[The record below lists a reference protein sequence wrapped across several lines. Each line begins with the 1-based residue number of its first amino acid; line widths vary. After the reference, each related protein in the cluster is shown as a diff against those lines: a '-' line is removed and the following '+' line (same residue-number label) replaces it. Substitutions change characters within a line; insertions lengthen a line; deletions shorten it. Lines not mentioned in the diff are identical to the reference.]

1 VTVKAIVIGAGLGGL
16 AASALLA
23 RAGLDVTVVEK
34 NTWVGGKSRRID
46 VAGQRIDTG
55 PSLVT
60 FPQVLERFF
69 DRFDQYDEHRSGK
82 TAREIA
88 GLTLERLP
96 EVGRYF
102 YRGDVTD
109 LPVAKDHPWYS
120 AWQSFQA
127 EHAPLGPA
135 ITDLLT
141 TDPWEKSVMA
151 SASTLVRTYGR
162 QLSTRSYLDAQA
174 QMPDGLRDII
184 AIHTLNAGVAPEQT
198 LAIFATMAAVMA
210 DEGVFVP
217 TGGVYEIALALHRL
231 AEHAGATF
239 HIGHEVSEV
248 GQGYV
253 VVEGEKLTADIIV
266 SALDAG
272 VLERLMGKRRPDPNN
287 LSCSGIAVFTALH
300 EDLPE
305 GTVTHSVVLPDD
317 TTDLFDSVLSRR
329 FPRQTMSFVNYYKTG
344 HIYPNEKATAAFLL
358 AAPASGQSAGVDDAW
373 VQQELQRSLDQMGI
387 DAKWS
392 DLVAD
397 YHVLHPEYF
406 ASFGATGGALYGA
419 GRPWWRSGPFHT
431 PGYRSLSK
439 RWLWRVGASV
449 HPGGGIPAVL
459 GGAQIATAR
468 IVKEYS

>member
-1 VTVKAIVIGAGLGGL
+1 MTTRVVVVGAGLGGL

-23 RAGLDVTVVEK
+23 RAGMDVTVVEK
-34 NTWVGGKSRRID
+34 NDWVGGKSRRIS

-60 FPQVLERFF
+60 FPNVLERFF
-69 DRFDQYDEHRSGK
+69 DRYDGLGSGSA
-82 TAREIA
+82 AREVA
-88 GLTLERLP
+88 HLNLERLP

-109 LPVAKDHPWYS
+109 LPVAPDHPWHA
-120 AWQSFQA
+120 AWKAFEN
-127 EHAPLGPA
+127 EHAPLGAA

-141 TDPWEKSVMA
+141 TDPWESSVMA
-151 SASTLVRTYGR
+151 SASTLVKTYGR
-162 QLSTRSYLDAQA
+162 HLSTRRYLDSLED
-174 QMPDGLRDII
+174 MPLGLRDII
-184 AIHTLNAGVAPEQT
+184 AIHTLNAGVAPDQT
-198 LAIFATMAAVMA
+198 LAIFATMSAVMA

-239 HIGHEVSEV
+239 LLNHPVTEV
-248 GQGYV
+248 GKGFV
-253 VVEGEKLTADIIV
+253 VANGERLSADIVV

-272 VLERLMGKRRPDPNN
+272 VLERLAGKRTPDPKN
-287 LSCSGIAVFTALH
+287 LSCSGVAVFTALH
-300 EDLPE
+300 EDLPAD
-305 GTVTHSVVLPDD
+305 TVTHSVVLPDD
-317 TTDLFDSVLSRR
+317 TEDLFDSVLSRR
-329 FPRQTMSFVNYYKTG
+329 FPQQTMSFVNYYRTG
-344 HIYPNEKATAAFLL
+344 HIYPNDKPTAAFLL
-358 AAPASGQSAGVDDAW
+358 AAPATGQSATIDDPW
-373 VQQELQRSLDQMGI
+373 VHAELQRSIDMMGI

-397 YHVLHPEYF
+397 YQVLDPEYF

-419 GRPWWRSGPFHT
+419 GRAWWRSGPFHT
-431 PGYRSLSK
+431 PGYRDLRQ

-459 GGAQIATAR
+459 GGALIATGR
-468 IVKEYS
+468 IITTYQAE